1 MRRNNSGGGARLI
14 LGVIIA
20 IISLISYLGSSEFNP
35 VTGEQQYVSLT
46 VQQEIALGLQSAP
59 TMIQEYGGLYQ
70 DSDVQNQIQRIGN
83 RLVQDSIANKTPWQ
97 FEFYVL
103 DSDVIN
109 AFALPGGPVFITT
122 GLLFQLETEDA
133 AAGVIAHEIVHVLA
147 RHSAQRIAK
156 NDLTN
161 GVIGAVGVASGDRE
175 TTQAVALIGSLV
187 NMQYGRDDEIES
199 DTLGVCLMLSA
210 GYDPQAMVEVMEV
223 LQQAGGGRQPE
234 FFSTHPNPDNRIE
247 QIQRAIDNA
256 SQDCP

>member
-70 DSDVQNQIQRIGN
+70 DSDVQNQIRHIGN